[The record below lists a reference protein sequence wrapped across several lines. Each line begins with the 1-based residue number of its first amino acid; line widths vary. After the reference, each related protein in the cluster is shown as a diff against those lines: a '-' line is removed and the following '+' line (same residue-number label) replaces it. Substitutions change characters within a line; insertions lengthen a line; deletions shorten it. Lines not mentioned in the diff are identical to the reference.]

1 MQTDRLYRV
10 TEYDIPNVIR
20 TLTECFQADPLY
32 RQLIPDADVRQR
44 TLPEIFNCD
53 ANEMLSC
60 CNVYADSHEVGGL
73 VILDDETVPYDP
85 LRYFSTEAFYALK
98 TDVCLVRE
106 DWSLKT
112 LWNFFLGRQYLNSRW
127 TEELPDNRMQLIYF
141 AVRPAL
147 QGAGVGH
154 KMIQPVLD
162 YADEHGLLISLETH
176 NPANLPRYD
185 HYGFDV
191 YKTLKSHFELTQ
203 YCLVRQ
209 PGAPL
214 RPRTQAAP
222 QKGM

>member
-1 MQTDRLYRV
+1 
-10 TEYDIPNVIR
+10 
-20 TLTECFQADPLY
+20 
-32 RQLIPDADVRQR
+32 
-44 TLPEIFNCD
+44 
-53 ANEMLSC
+53 
-60 CNVYADSHEVGGL
+60 
-73 VILDDETVPYDP
+73 
-85 LRYFSTEAFYALK
+85 
-98 TDVCLVRE
+98 
-106 DWSLKT
+106 
-112 LWNFFLGRQYLNSRW
+112 
-127 TEELPDNRMQLIYF
+127 MQLIYF

-176 NPANLPRYD
+176 NPANLPRYN

-214 RPRTQAAP
+214 RPKAPAAP